1 MKNLPLLIG
10 TIVGTLILIVAVA
23 VLSSGSGSTGQEQQV
38 ADMALVAGDARHSS
52 LNAKAMMEESP
63 ENTENQ
69 ATESS
74 EASVPAEVITVVEFS
89 DFQCPACRA
98 AQPAVE
104 NVKRAYPG
112 KVQIV
117 FRHFPLDSIHPNAR
131 LAATAAEAVAS
142 LDASKFWLMHDKLF
156 AEQENWSTIS
166 SRTELKDAFASYAVE
181 LGLDRAQFLEKMESD
196 SVAELVNLDVAAGTQ
211 LGVNSTPTFYVNGV
225 KTSAPQLLQAVESL
239 LSE

>member
-1 MKNLPLLIG
+1 MKNLPLLVG

-23 VLSSGSGSTGQEQQV
+23 VFSSGSGSTGQEQQV

-52 LNAKAMMEESP
+52 LTAKAMMEESP
-63 ENTENQ
+63 ENT

-74 EASVPAEVITVVEFS
+74 EVSVPAEVITIVEFS

-104 NVKRAYPG
+104 NVKRAYAG

-142 LDASKFWLMHDKLF
+142 LDESKFWLMHDKLF
-156 AEQENWSTIS
+156 AEQETWSTIS
-166 SRTELKDAFASYAVE
+166 SRSELKDTFATYAVE

>member
-10 TIVGTLILIVAVA
+10 TIVGTLILIIAVA
-23 VLSSGSGSTGQEQQV
+23 VLSSGSGSASQEQQV

-52 LNAKAMMEESP
+52 LSAKTMVEEKTSTG
-63 ENTENQ
+63 EKQ
-69 ATESS
+69 ASESS
-74 EASVPAEVITVVEFS
+74 EVSVPAEVITIVEFS
-89 DFQCPACRA
+89 DFQCPACKA
-98 AQPAVE
+98 ALPAVE
-104 NVKRAYPG
+104 RVKAVYPDT
-112 KVQIV
+112 VNIV
-117 FRHFPLDSIHPNAR
+117 YRHFPLDSIHPNAR
-131 LAATAAEAVAS
+131 LAAISTEAVAS
-142 LDASKFWLMHDKLF
+142 LDESKFWLMHDKLF

-166 SRTELKDAFASYAVE
+166 SRSELKDVFATYAVE

-225 KTSAPQLLQAVESL
+225 KTSAPQLLQAIESL

>member
-10 TIVGTLILIVAVA
+10 TIVGTLILIIAVA
-23 VLSSGSGSTGQEQQV
+23 VLSSGGGSASQEQQV
-38 ADMALVAGDARHSS
+38 VDMALVAGDARHSS
-52 LNAKAMMEESP
+52 LTAKAMMQETLDIS
-63 ENTENQ
+63 ENQ

-74 EASVPAEVITVVEFS
+74 ELLVPSQVITIVEFS
-89 DFQCPACRA
+89 DFQCPACKA
-98 AQPAVE
+98 ALPAVE
-104 NVKRAYPG
+104 RVKAVYPDE
-112 KVQIV
+112 VNLIY
-117 FRHFPLDSIHPNAR
+117 RHFPLDSIHPNAR
-131 LAATAAEAVAS
+131 LAAISTEAVAS
-142 LDASKFWLMHDKLF
+142 LDESKFWLMHDKLF
-156 AEQENWSTIS
+156 AEQESWSTIS
-166 SRTELKDAFASYAVE
+166 SRSELKDAFATYAVE